1 MLYRGGNWIMKK
13 KMKLTISLLIIIP
26 VIIGISVGIPVAE
39 IYKNLEGKP
48 SQLVWN
54 ENDKYNIDE
63 DAYILTVDKKSDFK
77 ILNLTDLQLSEG
89 MSQKRIN
96 RTYELVRQLVKE
108 TNPSIV
114 TFTGDNTWLKNSKK
128 AVKRFVKEID
138 NICIEFD
145 VPWAPILGNHDAE
158 SDVDGNWIFDEY
170 LQAQNI
176 IFNYKENANRS
187 KDLAKGPMNI
197 SGVGNY
203 VINVKSANDSKIFHS
218 MIMMDTH
225 SLGSCSTIDSVNI
238 GSEKINLTGL
248 NESEKLK
255 LNEWITKDG
264 YIFAPSEDENNNGY
278 TVVGTGYDY
287 IKENQIHWYE
297 YMVKGLAESTGAP
310 VESSLFIHIPLPEY
324 NMAAK
329 IYEPI
334 NDGFTKDENGNF
346 GMLREPICSPYYN
359 SGMFEKIIELNS
371 TKNVICGHE
380 HKNNFSVLYRGIRLT
395 YATKTGDGHDWV
407 EDGSVCGGTV
417 LEFDETDKLTVS
429 PIYLNYDM
437 LNN

>member
-1 MLYRGGNWIMKK
+1 MKK
-13 KMKLTISLLIIIP
+13 KTKTVISLLTIIP
-26 VIIGISVGIPVAE
+26 VIISLSVGTHIAG

-54 ENDKYNIDE
+54 ENDKYNIDK

-96 RTYELVRQLVKE
+96 RTYKLVRQLIQE

-114 TFTGDNTWLKNSKK
+114 TFTGDNTWLINSKK
-128 AVKRFVKEID
+128 AVKRFVREID
-138 NICIEFD
+138 EICIEFD

-187 KDLAKGPMNI
+187 KDLAKGPINI
-197 SGVGNY
+197 SGIGNY
-203 VINVKSANDSKIFHS
+203 VINVKSAIDDEIFHS

-225 SLGSCSTIDSVNI
+225 SLGSYSTIDSVNI
-238 GSEKINLTGL
+238 GSEIINLTGL

-255 LNEWITKDG
+255 LNGWITKDG
-264 YIFAPSEDENNNGY
+264 YIFAPSEDVNNNEY

-287 IKENQIHWYE
+287 IKKNQIHWYE
-297 YMVKGLAESTGAP
+297 YMVKGLTEYNGTP
-310 VESSLFIHIPLPEY
+310 VESTLFIHIPLPEY

-380 HKNNFSVLYRGIRLT
+380 HKNNFSVLYRGVRLT

-417 LEFDETDKLTVS
+417 LEFDETEKLTVS

>member
-1 MLYRGGNWIMKK
+1 MKK
-13 KMKLTISLLIIIP
+13 KTKTVISLLIIIP
-26 VIIGISVGIPVAE
+26 VIIGLSVGTYIAG

-54 ENDKYNIDE
+54 ENDKYNIDK

-96 RTYELVRQLVKE
+96 RTYKLVRQLIQE

-138 NICIEFD
+138 EICIEFD

-176 IFNYKENANRS
+176 IFNYKENVNRS
-187 KDLAKGPMNI
+187 KDLAKGPINI

-203 VINVKSANDSKIFHS
+203 VINVKSAIDDEIFHS

-225 SLGSCSTIDSVNI
+225 SLGSYSTIDSVNI

-264 YIFAPSEDENNNGY
+264 YIFAPSEDVNNNEY
-278 TVVGTGYDY
+278 IAVGTGYDY

-297 YMVKGLAESTGAP
+297 YMVNGLTEYNDAP
-310 VESSLFIHIPLPEY
+310 VESTLFIHIPLPEY

-334 NDGFTKDENGNF
+334 NDGFTKDENRNF

-359 SGMFEKIIELNS
+359 SGMFEKIVELNS

-380 HKNNFSVLYRGIRLT
+380 HKNNFSVLYRGVRLT

-417 LEFDETDKLTVS
+417 LEFDETEKLTVS

>member
-1 MLYRGGNWIMKK
+1 MKK

-54 ENDKYNIDE
+54 ENDKYNINE

-359 SGMFEKIIELNS
+359 SGMFEKIVELNS
-371 TKNVICGHE
+371 IE
-380 HKNNFSVLYRGIRLT
+380 
-395 YATKTGDGHDWV
+395 
-407 EDGSVCGGTV
+407 
-417 LEFDETDKLTVS
+417 EFD
-429 PIYLNYDM
+429 
-437 LNN
+437 

>member
-1 MLYRGGNWIMKK
+1 MKK
-13 KMKLTISLLIIIP
+13 KTKTVISLLIIIP
-26 VIIGISVGIPVAE
+26 VIIGLSVGTHIAG

-54 ENDKYNIDE
+54 ENDKYNIDK

-96 RTYELVRQLVKE
+96 RTYKLVRQLIQE

-138 NICIEFD
+138 EICIEFD

-187 KDLAKGPMNI
+187 KDLAKGPINI

-203 VINVKSANDSKIFHS
+203 VINVKSAIDDEIFHS

-225 SLGSCSTIDSVNI
+225 SLGSYSTIDSVNI

-264 YIFAPSEDENNNGY
+264 YIFAPSEDVNNNEY
-278 TVVGTGYDY
+278 IAVGTGYDY

-297 YMVKGLAESTGAP
+297 YMVNGLTEYNDAP
-310 VESSLFIHIPLPEY
+310 VESTLFIHIPLPEY

-359 SGMFEKIIELNS
+359 SGMFEKIVELNS

-380 HKNNFSVLYRGIRLT
+380 HKNNFSVLYRGVRLT

-417 LEFDETDKLTVS
+417 LEFDETEKLTVS

>member
-1 MLYRGGNWIMKK
+1 MKK
-13 KMKLTISLLIIIP
+13 KTKTVISLLIIIP
-26 VIIGISVGIPVAE
+26 VIISLSVGGHIVG

-54 ENDKYNIDE
+54 ENDKYNIDK

-96 RTYELVRQLVKE
+96 RTYKLVRQLIQE

-138 NICIEFD
+138 EICIEFD

-187 KDLAKGPMNI
+187 KDLAKGPINI
-197 SGVGNY
+197 SGIGNY
-203 VINVKSANDSKIFHS
+203 VINVKSAIDDEIFHS

-225 SLGSCSTIDSVNI
+225 SLGSYSTIDSVNI

-264 YIFAPSEDENNNGY
+264 YIFAPSEDVNNNEY

-287 IKENQIHWYE
+287 IKKNQIHWYE
-297 YMVKGLAESTGAP
+297 YMIKGLTEYNGTP
-310 VESSLFIHIPLPEY
+310 VESTLFIHIPLPEY

-359 SGMFEKIIELNS
+359 SGMFEKIVELNS

-380 HKNNFSVLYRGIRLT
+380 HKNNFSVLYRGVRLT

-417 LEFDETDKLTVS
+417 LEFDETEKLTVS
-429 PIYLNYDM
+429 PIYMNYDM

>member
-1 MLYRGGNWIMKK
+1 MKK

-203 VINVKSANDSKIFHS
+203 VINVKSANDSKIFYS

-225 SLGSCSTIDSVNI
+225 SLGSYSTIDSVNI

-417 LEFDETDKLTVS
+417 LEFDETEKLTVS

>member
-1 MLYRGGNWIMKK
+1 MKK
-13 KMKLTISLLIIIP
+13 KTKTVISLLIIIP
-26 VIIGISVGIPVAE
+26 VVISLSVGTCIAG

-54 ENDKYNIDE
+54 ENDKYNIDK

-77 ILNLTDLQLSEG
+77 ILNLTDLQLSEW

-96 RTYELVRQLVKE
+96 RTYELVRQLIQE

-138 NICIEFD
+138 EICIEFD

-176 IFNYKENANRS
+176 IFNYKENVNRS

-225 SLGSCSTIDSVNI
+225 SLGSYSTIDSVNI

-264 YIFAPSEDENNNGY
+264 YIFAPSEDVNNNEY

-380 HKNNFSVLYRGIRLT
+380 HKNNFSVLYRGVRLT

-417 LEFDETDKLTVS
+417 LEFDETEKLTVS

>member
-1 MLYRGGNWIMKK
+1 
-13 KMKLTISLLIIIP
+13 MKLTISLLIIIP

-225 SLGSCSTIDSVNI
+225 SLGSYSTIDSVNI

>member
-1 MLYRGGNWIMKK
+1 MKK
-13 KMKLTISLLIIIP
+13 KMKLTISLLIILP
-26 VIIGISVGIPVAE
+26 VIVGISVGIPVAE

-48 SQLVWN
+48 SQFVWN

-138 NICIEFD
+138 NICIEFN

-158 SDVDGNWIFDEY
+158 SDVDGNWVFDEY

-225 SLGSCSTIDSVNI
+225 SLGSYSTIDSVNI

-380 HKNNFSVLYRGIRLT
+380 HKNNFSVLYRGVRLT

>member
-1 MLYRGGNWIMKK
+1 
-13 KMKLTISLLIIIP
+13 MKLTISLLIIIP
-26 VIIGISVGIPVAE
+26 VIVGISVGIPVAE

-54 ENDKYNIDE
+54 ENDKYNIDK

-89 MSQKRIN
+89 MSQKSIN

-158 SDVDGNWIFDEY
+158 SDVDANWIFDEY
-170 LQAQNI
+170 LKSKNI
-176 IFNYKENANRS
+176 IFNYKENANRN

-225 SLGSCSTIDSVNI
+225 SLGSYSTIDSVNI

-264 YIFAPSEDENNNGY
+264 YIFAPSEDVNNNEY

-380 HKNNFSVLYRGIRLT
+380 HKNNFSVLYRGVRLT

-417 LEFDETDKLTVS
+417 LEFDETEKLTVS

>member
-1 MLYRGGNWIMKK
+1 MKK
-13 KMKLTISLLIIIP
+13 KTKTVISLLIIIP
-26 VIIGISVGIPVAE
+26 VIISLSVGTHIAG

-54 ENDKYNIDE
+54 ENDKYNIDK
-63 DAYILTVDKKSDFK
+63 DAYILTVNEKSDFK
-77 ILNLTDLQLSEG
+77 VLNLTDLQLSEG

-96 RTYELVRQLVKE
+96 RTYKLVRQLIQE

-138 NICIEFD
+138 EICIEFD

-187 KDLAKGPMNI
+187 KDLAKGPINI
-197 SGVGNY
+197 SGIGNY
-203 VINVKSANDSKIFHS
+203 VINVKSAIDDEIFHS

-225 SLGSCSTIDSVNI
+225 SLGSYSTIDSVNI

-264 YIFAPSEDENNNGY
+264 YIFAPSEDVNNNEY

-287 IKENQIHWYE
+287 IKKNQIHWYE
-297 YMVKGLAESTGAP
+297 YMVNGLTEYNDAP
-310 VESSLFIHIPLPEY
+310 VESTLFIHIPLPEY

-359 SGMFEKIIELNS
+359 SGMFEKIVELNS

-380 HKNNFSVLYRGIRLT
+380 HKNNFSVLYRGVRLT

-417 LEFDETDKLTVS
+417 LEFDETEKLTVS